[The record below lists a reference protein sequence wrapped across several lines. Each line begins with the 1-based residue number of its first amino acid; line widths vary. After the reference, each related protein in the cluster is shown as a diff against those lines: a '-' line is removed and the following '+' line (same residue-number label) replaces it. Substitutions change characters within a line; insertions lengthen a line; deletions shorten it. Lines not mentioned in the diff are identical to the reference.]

1 MKFSLQSRAHLA
13 PSSRRLMF
21 SQAEQVDRER
31 EEEEVIKKA
40 AGDAVI
46 HFLINLLSQLI
57 LGAACAPSPERV
69 SRARRGLN
77 QFRF

>member
-1 MKFSLQSRAHLA
+1 MKFSLAIKGAPRS

-40 AGDAVI
+40 AGDAGI

-57 LGAACAPSPERV
+57 LGAACALSPE
-69 SRARRGLN
+69 SASLFARAAGS
-77 QFRF
+77 

>member
-1 MKFSLQSRAHLA
+1 
-13 PSSRRLMF
+13 MF
-21 SQAEQVDRER
+21 SQAEQVDRHR

-40 AGDAVI
+40 AGDAGI

-57 LGAACAPSPERV
+57 LQQRGRAPS
-69 SRARRGLN
+69 RRGLN